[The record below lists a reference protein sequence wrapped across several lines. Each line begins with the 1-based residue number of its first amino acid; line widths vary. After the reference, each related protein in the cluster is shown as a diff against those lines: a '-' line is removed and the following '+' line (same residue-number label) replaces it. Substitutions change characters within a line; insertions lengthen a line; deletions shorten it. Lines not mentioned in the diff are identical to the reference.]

1 MIPISTAAWDPKWFH
16 DFTYDQDYIFKDKRG
31 IYNGIRAEIFLMPE
45 DYQCECGPNC
55 LTHNPQICNFLQ
67 DYKAHLDT
75 LDFKFV
81 IQELERIGNKI
92 QALEGFKEAPII
104 VLIVY
109 EAPNNPCSERLP
121 LQTWFKE
128 NGVLIQEWQK

>member
-1 MIPISTAAWDPKWFH
+1 
-16 DFTYDQDYIFKDKRG
+16 
-31 IYNGIRAEIFLMPE
+31 MPS

-55 LTHNPQICNFLQ
+55 LTHNPQFCNFLQ

-109 EAPNNPCSERLP
+109 EAPNNPCSERIP
-121 LQTWFKE
+121 L
-128 NGVLIQEWQK
+128 